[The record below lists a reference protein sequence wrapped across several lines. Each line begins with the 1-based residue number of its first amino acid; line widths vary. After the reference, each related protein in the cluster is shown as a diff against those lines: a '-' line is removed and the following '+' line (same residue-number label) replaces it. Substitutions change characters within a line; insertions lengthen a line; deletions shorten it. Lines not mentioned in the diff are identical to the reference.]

1 MMDSDLSQPAAP
13 AEELLELAMRSGADA
28 AEVFQSQSLSRP
40 VFFEANRL
48 KQLETSQSEGIAL
61 RLWRE
66 GRPGL
71 AVAYGP
77 VAPQSLVDRA
87 LALSQLNE
95 PETIELSPASKKHYP
110 DLGEP
115 VSVEQ
120 LVNWGQ
126 EAIALIRDA
135 YPEIL
140 CTAEWE
146 CDVETTR
153 LISSNGLDCGYT
165 DTTLSCYL
173 SAEWVRGDDFL
184 SVSDGQ
190 TQRNVLDPILLVEQ
204 IMQRIEW
211 AQTNVAPPIGKVP
224 VLFTAK
230 AADMLWG
237 TVQAAMNGKQVVE
250 RASPWSDRL
259 GEPVLSSEITIS
271 QQPDHGPFSC
281 PFDDEGTPTQPIT
294 FIKDGVLQLFYT
306 DRTIGR
312 ALGSGTTGNGFRSS
326 LGSYPTPGLYNLIIQ
341 PGLMAFTDLI
351 KSLDQGIIVDQML
364 GGGAGISGDF
374 SVNVDLGYRVE
385 KGEVIGRV
393 KDTMV
398 AGNVYTALK
407 NLVAMGGDAEWN
419 GSCYTPSVIVEGLST
434 TGRT

>member
-1 MMDSDLSQPAAP
+1 MGSENSQQEEL
-13 AEELLELAMRSGADA
+13 AEQLLELALRSGAEA
-28 AEVFQSQSLSRP
+28 AEVFQSYSLSRP

-48 KQLETSQSEGIAL
+48 KQLESSQSEGIAL
-61 RLWRE
+61 RLWQD

-77 VAPQSLVDRA
+77 VEPQTLVDRA
-87 LALSQLNE
+87 LALSQLNQ
-95 PETIELSPASKKHYP
+95 PETIELTAGSKTVYP
-110 DLGEP
+110 DLGEAVP
-115 VSVEQ
+115 VEQ
-120 LVNWGQ
+120 LVEWGR
-126 EAIALIRDA
+126 EAINLIRDA

-146 CDVETTR
+146 CDAETTR
-153 LISSNGLDCGYT
+153 LINSRGLDCGYT

-190 TQRNVLDPILLVEQ
+190 TQRGDLDPVELAQQ

-211 AQTNVAPPIGKVP
+211 AKNNVAAPSGRIP

-237 TVQAAMNGKQVVE
+237 TVQAALNGKQVVE

-259 GEPVLSSEITIS
+259 GQTVTSADLTMTQAPNA
-271 QQPDHGPFSC
+271 GPFSC
-281 PFDDEGTPTQPIT
+281 PFDDEGTPTRPIT
-294 FIKDGVLQLFYT
+294 FIKDGALQLFYT
-306 DRTIGR
+306 DRTIGEI
-312 ALGSGTTGNGFRSS
+312 LGSGTTGNGFRPG
-326 LGSYPTPGLYNLIIQ
+326 LGSYPTPGLFNLLIQ
-341 PGLMAFTDLI
+341 PGT
-351 KSLDQGIIVDQML
+351 KSLSELFSILGSGIIVDQML
-364 GGGAGISGDF
+364 GGGSGISGDF
-374 SVNVDLGYRVE
+374 SVNVDLGYWVE
-385 KGEVIGRV
+385 QGEVIGRV

-398 AGNVYTALK
+398 AGNVYVALK
-407 NLVAMGGDAEWN
+407 NLVEIGSDADWN

-434 TGRT
+434 TGRG

>member
-1 MMDSDLSQPAAP
+1 MGSDPLQPSVL
-13 AEELLELAMRSGADA
+13 AEQLLELALRSGADA

-48 KQLETSQSEGIAL
+48 KQLESSESEGIAL

-77 VAPQSLVDRA
+77 VEPQLLIDRA
-87 LALSQLNE
+87 LALSQLNQ
-95 PETIELSPASKKHYP
+95 PETIELAPASQNRYP
-110 DLGEP
+110 DLGNAVP
-115 VSVEQ
+115 VEQ
-120 LVNWGQ
+120 LVEWGKI
-126 EAIALIRDA
+126 AIGLIREV
-135 YPEIL
+135 YPDIV

-146 CDVETTR
+146 CDAETTR
-153 LISSNGLDCGYT
+153 LLNSQGLDCGYT

-190 TQRNVLDPILLVEQ
+190 TQRNHLDPAALAEQ
-204 IMQRIEW
+204 IIQRIEW
-211 AQTNVAPPIGKVP
+211 AQSNVAPPTGRMPI
-224 VLFTAK
+224 LFTAK

-237 TVQAAMNGKQVVE
+237 TVQAAMNGKQVIE

-259 GEPVLSSEITIS
+259 GEPVISSKVTLSQE
-271 QQPDHGPFSC
+271 PDIGPFSC

-294 FIKDGVLQLFYT
+294 FIKDGALQLFYT

-312 ALGSGTTGNGFRSS
+312 ALSSGTTGNGFRPS
-326 LGSYPTPGLYNLIIQ
+326 LGSYPTPGLFNLLVQ
-341 PGLMAFTDLI
+341 PGFKSIEDLI
-351 KSLDQGIIVDQML
+351 QLIDRGIIVDQML
-364 GGGAGISGDF
+364 GGGAGISGEF

-385 KGEVIGRV
+385 RGEVVGRV

-398 AGNVYTALK
+398 AGSIYTALK
-407 NLVAMGGDAEWN
+407 NVVELGSDAEWN
-419 GSCYTPSVIVEGLST
+419 GSCYTPSIIVEGLSI
-434 TGRT
+434 TGRA

>member
-1 MMDSDLSQPAAP
+1 MDSDHSQQAVL
-13 AEELLELAMRSGADA
+13 AEELLELAMRSGAAA

-48 KQLETSQSEGIAL
+48 KQLESSQSEGIAL
-61 RLWRE
+61 RLWRD

-77 VAPQSLVDRA
+77 VMAQLLVDRA
-87 LALSQLNE
+87 IALSQLNE
-95 PETIELSPASKKHYP
+95 PETIELAPASQQQYP
-110 DLGEP
+110 DLGETIA
-115 VSVEQ
+115 VEQ
-120 LVNWGQ
+120 LVEWGR
-126 EAIALIRDA
+126 EAIALVREP

-153 LISSNGLDCGYT
+153 LINSQGLDCGYT

-190 TQRNVLDPILLVEQ
+190 TQRDTLDPTALSQQ
-204 IMQRIEW
+204 IIQRLDW
-211 AQTNVAPPIGKVP
+211 ARTQAVSPTGRIP

-259 GEPVLSSEITIS
+259 GEPVMSSQVTIA
-271 QQPDHGPFSC
+271 QQPAVGPYSC

-294 FIKDGVLQLFYT
+294 FIKNGVLQLFYT

-312 ALGSGTTGNGFRSS
+312 ALGSGTTGNGFRPS
-326 LGSYPTPGLYNLIIQ
+326 LGSYPTPGLFNLIIQ
-341 PGLMAFTDLI
+341 PGFKPFAELI
-351 KSLDQGIIVDQML
+351 STLDRGIIVDQML
-364 GGGAGISGDF
+364 GGSSGISGEF

-385 KGEVIGRV
+385 RGEVVGRV

-398 AGNVYTALK
+398 AGNVYAALK
-407 NLVAMGGDAEWN
+407 NLVDLGEDAEWN
-419 GSCYTPSVIVEGLST
+419 GSCYTPSVLVEGLST
-434 TGRT
+434 TGRS

>member
-1 MMDSDLSQPAAP
+1 MDSEHSQQAVL
-13 AEELLELAMRSGADA
+13 AEELLELAMRSGAEA

-48 KQLETSQSEGIAL
+48 KQLESSQSEGIAL
-61 RLWRE
+61 RLWKDS
-66 GRPGL
+66 RPGL

-77 VAPQSLVDRA
+77 VVPQSLVDRA
-87 LALSQLNE
+87 MALSQLNE
-95 PETIELSPASKKHYP
+95 PETIELAPISQKQYP
-110 DLGEP
+110 DLGEA
-115 VSVEQ
+115 VAVEQ
-120 LVNWGQ
+120 LVEWGR
-126 EAIALIRDA
+126 EAIALVRQS

-153 LISSNGLDCGYT
+153 LINSQGLDCGYA

-190 TQRNVLDPILLVEQ
+190 TQRNLLDPVSLSQQ
-204 IMQRIEW
+204 IIQRIEW
-211 AQTNVAPPIGKVP
+211 ARTNAATPTGRIP

-259 GEPVLSSEITIS
+259 GEPVMSPLVTIA
-271 QQPDHGPFSC
+271 QQPDVGPYSC

-312 ALGSGTTGNGFRSS
+312 ILGSGTTGNGFRSS
-326 LGSYPTPGLYNLIIQ
+326 LGSYPTPGLFNLIIQ
-341 PGLMAFTDLI
+341 PGF
-351 KSLDQGIIVDQML
+351 KSLLELIEPLDRAIIVDQML

-385 KGEVIGRV
+385 KGEVVGRV

-407 NLVAMGGDAEWN
+407 NLVDLGEDADWN
-419 GSCYTPSVIVEGLST
+419 GSCYTPSVLVEGLST
-434 TGRT
+434 TGRL